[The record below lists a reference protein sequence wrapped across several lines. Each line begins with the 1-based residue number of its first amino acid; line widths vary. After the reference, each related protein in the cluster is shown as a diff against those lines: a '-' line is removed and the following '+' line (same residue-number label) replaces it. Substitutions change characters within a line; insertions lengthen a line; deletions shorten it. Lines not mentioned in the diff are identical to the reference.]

1 MYYEYFELNQPPF
14 KITPDTSLF
23 FPGGNRGAILNAMI
37 YAITSGEGIV
47 KVVGEVGSGKT
58 MLCRMLS
65 VELPENVE
73 VVYLANPSLSPDNIL
88 HAIAFELKLA
98 VDQQDDRLQVMQSLQ
113 QYLLKRHAENKQV
126 VVFVEEAQSMPIAT
140 LEEIRLLSNLETKQH
155 KLLQIV
161 LFGQPELDQMIAKR
175 EIRQL
180 KERITYSFNLGPLK
194 TEEVRDYINTRL
206 RACGHRSGELFNSAA
221 IREITRY
228 SKGLLRRINILAD
241 KALLSAYASNT
252 HKVTNRDVRTAAR
265 DSEFVAGWQRFR
277 YAAAITCVVV
287 ILILAILLIPFG
299 EVISRFKGNE
309 GQTNTQEQHEDVALQ
324 ENEGAVD
331 NTNVIS
337 TMEQEDNVAT
347 RYLPQDDTY
356 YNGLNSA
363 GTKTSVN
370 REHSEGAESEQHLE
384 IKLDD
389 NMVSSVKNA
398 DKPRGEMLK
407 EQGQTGLA
415 DYLLDQ
421 DHYARIIEVGESSLT
436 SEETEL
442 LIQQLKLLPPETAHL
457 QNTGTEC
464 RLCTSIIYRP
474 LISRENL

>member
-1 MYYEYFELNQPPF
+1 MYYDYFGLKQPPF

-58 MLCRMLS
+58 MLCRMLT

-98 VDQQDDRLQVMQSLQ
+98 VNPHDNRLNVMQKLQ
-113 QYLLKRHAENKQV
+113 EYLLKRHAENRQV

-161 LFGQPELDQMIAKR
+161 LFGQPELDQMIARR

-180 KERITYSFNLGPLK
+180 KERITYSFKLNPLK
-194 TEEVRDYINTRL
+194 AEEVRDYINTRL
-206 RACGHRSGELFNSAA
+206 RACGSRSSELFTGSA

-228 SKGLLRRINILAD
+228 SRGLLRRINILAD
-241 KALLSAYASNT
+241 KAMLSAYASNA
-252 HKVTNRDVRTAAR
+252 HKVTARDVRTAAR
-265 DSEFVAGWQRFR
+265 DSEFVVGWQRFR
-277 YAAAITCVVV
+277 HAALVAC
-287 ILILAILLIPFG
+287 ILITLVIVSLVFPLNSIIKRFSNNNEQSATGMRSNNIAPQENQQA
-299 EVISRFKGNE
+299 EVNTGTDFKGN
-309 GQTNTQEQHEDVALQ
+309 
-324 ENEGAVD
+324 
-331 NTNVIS
+331 
-337 TMEQEDNVAT
+337 QEDNIAT
-347 RYLPQDDTY
+347 VYLPQDDTRY
-356 YNGLNSA
+356 YDFRTPGSPA
-363 GTKTSVN
+363 VVEHGAIGKGIQDSQVDSKTN
-370 REHSEGAESEQHLE
+370 
-384 IKLDD
+384 KTDD
-389 NMVSSVKNA
+389 GNQEKQDNA
-398 DKPRGEMLK
+398 S
-407 EQGQTGLA
+407 LA
-415 DYLLDQ
+415 DNLLDQ
-421 DHYARIIEVGESSLT
+421 EHYAQIIEVGESSLT

-442 LIQQLKLLPPETAHL
+442 LMQQLKLLPPETAPL
-457 QNTGTEC
+457 LKKGTEC

-474 LISRENL
+474 LIDRKNL